1 MLSLRSE
8 ALTLFLKLFEDLL
21 LPLGLHLLF
30 EVSLLPRRDSPQL
43 ALLLLLLGLLLGIS
57 EAKYVSDQVELRP
70 VQLVDYFHDFLDCL
84 FHHRAG
90 PGLLA
95 DDFEAHHT

>member
-1 MLSLRSE
+1 
-8 ALTLFLKLFEDLL
+8 LTLYLELLEYFL
-21 LPLGLHLLF
+21 LPLCLHLLF
-30 EVSLLPRRDSPQL
+30 EVCLLPRCDSPQL
-43 ALLLLLLGLLLGIS
+43 ALLLLLLGLLLGIGQ
-57 EAKYVSDQVELRP
+57 AKYVSDQVELRP

-84 FHHRAG
+84 FHDRAR

>member
-1 MLSLRSE
+1 
-8 ALTLFLKLFEDLL
+8 LTPFLELLEYVL
-21 LPLGLHLLF
+21 LPLCLHLLF
-30 EVSLLPRRDSPQL
+30 EVCLLPKCGTPQL
-43 ALLLLLLGLLLGIS
+43 TLLLLLLGLLLGIS

-84 FHHRAG
+84 FHDRARR
-90 PGLLA
+90 GLLA

>member
-1 MLSLRSE
+1 M
-8 ALTLFLKLFEDLL
+8 TFFLELFEYVL

-30 EVSLLPRRDSPQL
+30 EVCLLIRRDSPQL
-43 ALLLLLLGLLLGIS
+43 TLLLLLLGLLLGIS